1 MKWTAGESVVKMKMV
16 NMANMVDKHGEHGKH
31 GEHSEHDQQ
40 LDVLEGGSTCSR
52 L

>member
-16 NMANMVDKHGEHGKH
+16 NMANMVDKHGGHGKH
-31 GEHSEHDQQ
+31 GKQGEHGQQ
-40 LDVLEGGSTCSR
+40 LAILEGGSTCSR